1 MKESIIRC
9 PICSKITALEK
20 NERTQKI
27 EQVHGICWDKIGYS
41 LGGWGSRK
49 NFIQEFSGEVC
60 CDCFTALKTKINE
73 LKEVFEQRKGS
84 CDEGVYIYKTSK
96 DKSTRDNLSDLQENE
111 LQSKRHKTSLLRL
124 LSSFS
129 R

>member
-9 PICSKITALEK
+9 HICSKITALEK
-20 NERTQKI
+20 NGKEQKI

-41 LGGWGSRK
+41 IGGWGSRRD
-49 NFIQEFSGEVC
+49 FIHGFSGEVC
-60 CDCFTALKTKINE
+60 NDCFTALKTKINE
-73 LKEVFEQRKGS
+73 LKEVIDQRKNS
-84 CDEGVYIYKTSK
+84 FDEGVCIYKKQS
-96 DKSTRDNLSDLQENE
+96 DKSEGDNLSDLQQDEF
-111 LQSKRHKTSLLRL
+111 QPKRHKTPLLRL